1 MKARITVALLLIAS
15 ASSAKEKLQE
25 FKFDAPQ
32 SELSSSTPVTCAY
45 KDFKVPEEMVVYA
58 AGSYS
63 GREMPFQIDQSGHQ
77 ATQFDLAVNSPLRP
91 VALILAAYEPTVW
104 NIGWTK
110 GTKIA
115 AVFVSGYHRQVL
127 AGLDPEVPVLNSSY
141 DNRGPCGYF
150 YIGKE
155 QNAELNPLSRRLF
168 GQPVDLVYVGEK
180 SGNILI
186 GEPLSA
192 DAKLVTSTATPPD
205 SFQDKNAPLAGQA
218 GIEDALSKGLLRA
231 ATDEDAQAWVNAKVA
246 SEPKRD
252 VPPVAGVGIPRPAA
266 PTLFNAYVVLKDFTY
281 PAGLYGGNSATF
293 FIPKGVPAPKGQ
305 PGHSAVYDFNSL
317 RCVGALCQ

>member
-32 SELSSSTPVTCAY
+32 SALPSSTPVTCAY

-77 ATQFDLAVNSPLRP
+77 ATQFDLAVNSTLRP

-110 GTKIA
+110 DTKIA